1 MSDAPLFASRADA
14 GKKLASVV
22 DDLLTQQINILR
34 ETPRP
39 IVYALPRG
47 GIPVAVEISQYIGC
61 PLTIIVSKKIG
72 HPENKELAIGAVTAA
87 GSVLWAPSYRCDFNY
102 PKWQKEALNIALK
115 QAKFLEAQLISICPK
130 VKPKNS
136 TLILVDDGI
145 ATGMTIAAA
154 IKALQRL
161 SPREIWVCAP
171 VAPMRLLPYLREWCD
186 RSIILTAPQSF
197 FSVSNFYVDFPQVE
211 TSVVRRYLQQQD

>member
-22 DDLLTQQINILR
+22 DGLLTQQTNILG

-47 GIPVAVEISQYIGC
+47 GVPVALEISQYIGC
-61 PLTIIVSKKIG
+61 PLTIIASKKIG

-87 GSVLWAPSYRCDFNY
+87 GSVLWAPSYRCDNY
-102 PKWQKEALNIALK
+102 PQWQKEALNIALK

-130 VKPKNS
+130 VKPKNA

-145 ATGMTIAAA
+145 ATGMTIAVA
-154 IKALQRL
+154 IQALRRL

-186 RSIILTAPQSF
+186 RSIILAAPQSF

-211 TSVVRRYLQQQD
+211 TGVVQTYLQQQD

>member
-22 DDLLTQQINILR
+22 DGLLTQQTNILG

-47 GIPVAVEISQYIGC
+47 GVPVALEISQYIGC
-61 PLTIIVSKKIG
+61 PLTIIASKKIG

-87 GSVLWAPSYRCDFNY
+87 GSVLWAPSYRCDNY
-102 PKWQKEALNIALK
+102 PQWQKEALNIALK

-130 VKPKNS
+130 VKPKNA

-145 ATGMTIAAA
+145 ATGMTIAVA
-154 IKALQRL
+154 IQALRRL

-186 RSIILTAPQSF
+186 HSIILAAPQSF

-211 TSVVRRYLQQQD
+211 TGVVQRYLQQQD